1 MTELGPITYAVTRAD
16 LVAYAAAS
24 GDHNPIHRDPE
35 VARSV
40 GLPDV
45 IAHGMY
51 TLALAARYVDEQL
64 GEPGRIVELGAK
76 FTKPVVVPEAG
87 TEVVVVGGDAV
98 LDADPESGQ
107 QQHEHQGEPDPGG
120 SGGGAERMRREK
132 PAGDRDRGFN
142 PGLHVAHFRLP
153 SVARRSCYLWP

>member
-1 MTELGPITYAVTRAD
+1 MQELRPTTYAVTRAD

-24 GDHNPIHRDPE
+24 GDPNPIHQDPE

-76 FTKPVVVPEAG
+76 FSKPVVVPEGG
-87 TEVVVVGGDAV
+87 TEVRVEGTWRDDRTIALSVTCGGESVLGNPMAV
-98 LDADPESGQ
+98 LRA
-107 QQHEHQGEPDPGG
+107 
-120 SGGGAERMRREK
+120 
-132 PAGDRDRGFN
+132 
-142 PGLHVAHFRLP
+142 
-153 SVARRSCYLWP
+153 